1 MVNEA
6 LIREIRRELKNAAD
20 ASKASA
26 MRRYMKSAMPY
37 RGVQSAA
44 QRQIYRRTFTAHELP
59 DASSWQDTAL
69 ALWRT
74 AGYREERYAAIE
86 LTGFARYRRFQTLGA
101 LPMYEQMIVEG
112 AWWDFVDAVAIH
124 RIGPLLA
131 ACPRTMTVR
140 MRRWSGAENLWKRR
154 TAIICQITFK
164 ERTNL
169 DLLYACIERN
179 LDDHEFFIR
188 KAIGWALRQY
198 AWTDAAEI
206 RRFVR
211 AHEGRLSGLSR
222 REALKNIGPRLTALR
237 ERAV

>member
-6 LIREIRRELKNAAD
+6 LIREIRRELKNAAS
-20 ASKASA
+20 AGRASA

-44 QRQIYRRTFTAHELP
+44 QRQIYRRTFAAHELL

-74 AGYREERYAAIE
+74 ARYREERYAAVA
-86 LTGFARYRRFQTLGA
+86 LTGFARYRRFQTLDT
-101 LPMYEQMIVEG
+101 LPMYEEMIVAG

-124 RIGPLLA
+124 RIGPLVA
-131 ACPRTMTVR
+131 AYPRTMTAR
-140 MRRWSGAENLWKRR
+140 MRRWSVAGNLWKRR
-154 TAIICQITFK
+154 AAIICQVTFK

-169 DLLYACIERN
+169 ELLYACIEPN
-179 LDDHEFFIR
+179 LDDREFFIR

-198 AWTDAAEI
+198 AWIDPAEI

-211 AHEGRLSGLSR
+211 AHAGRLSGLSR
-222 REALKNIGPRLTALR
+222 REALKNIGPA
-237 ERAV
+237 

>member
-6 LIREIRRELKNAAD
+6 LIREIRRGLKNAAD
-20 ASKASA
+20 AGKASA
-26 MRRYMKSAMPY
+26 MRRYMKSAMPF

-44 QRQIYRRTFTAHELP
+44 QRQIYRRTFAAHELP

-74 AGYREERYAAIE
+74 ARYREERYAAVE
-86 LTGFARYRRFQTLGA
+86 LTGFARYRRFQTLEA
-101 LPMYEQMIVEG
+101 LPMYEEMIVAG

-124 RIGPLLA
+124 RIGPLVTA
-131 ACPRTMTVR
+131 YPRTMTPR

-154 TAIICQITFK
+154 AAIICQVTFK

-169 DLLYACIERN
+169 DLLYACIEQN
-179 LDDHEFFIR
+179 LDDREFFIR

-198 AWTDAAEI
+198 GRTDPAEI
-206 RRFVR
+206 RRFVK
-211 AHEGRLSGLSR
+211 AHAGRLSGLSQ
-222 REALKNIGPRLTALR
+222 REALKNIGPA
-237 ERAV
+237 